1 MTHAEHEAL
10 SDMEEE
16 NLGARLRAAR
26 EYLGLSQEMVAQHL
40 AVPRPAVSAMERG
53 HRKVSS
59 LELKKLAS
67 LYGRP
72 VSYFLGE
79 TEDPILESDEVSTAL
94 FRAARALSEE
104 DRVQVLQFAQ
114 FLKNSGPASRSG

>member
-10 SDMEEE
+10 PNLDEEK
-16 NLGARLRAAR
+16 LGTRLRAAR
-26 EYLGLSQEMVAQHL
+26 EYLGLSQAAVAQHL
-40 AVPRPAVSAMERG
+40 AVPRPAISSMERG

-79 TEDPILESDEVSTAL
+79 TEDPILESDEVSNAL
-94 FRAARALSEE
+94 FRATRALSEG
-104 DRVQVLQFAQ
+104 DRVQMLQFAE
-114 FLKNSGPASRSG
+114 FLKNSGPSKRSG